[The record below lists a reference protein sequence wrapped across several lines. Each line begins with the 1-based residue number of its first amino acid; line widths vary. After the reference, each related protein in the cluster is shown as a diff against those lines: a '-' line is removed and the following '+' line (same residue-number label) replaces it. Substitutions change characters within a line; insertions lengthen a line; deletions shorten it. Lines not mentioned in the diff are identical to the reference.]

1 MTPRRRKRTLASAPA
16 KAEPVSTATSQDDF
30 DAREYFLALAHSCT
44 DWPNGAVRA
53 FEVEGFIRVRL
64 EQVKP
69 HPVWELWMKCSGNIL
84 TSTQA
89 GRVVRTVV
97 ERAGRIPRGGFSCS
111 VDRRGIIKAGFVL
124 EV

>member
-1 MTPRRRKRTLASAPA
+1 MAPRRRKRTLAPAPA
-16 KAEPVSTATSQDDF
+16 KVEAVSTETSHDDF
-30 DAREYFLALAHSCT
+30 DAREYFLALAPSHT
-44 DWPNGAVRA
+44 DWPNGAVRE
-53 FEVEGFIRVRL
+53 FEEEGFIRVRL
-64 EQVKP
+64 EQIVP
-69 HPVWELWMKCSGNIL
+69 HPVWELWMKCPDNNL

-97 ERAGRIPRGGFSCS
+97 EQAGRIPRGGFSCS